1 MRSGPNSS
9 EPPTDPPAAGHPA
22 LDPVAASASTSAPG
36 LAAPARSTPSEH
48 QRFAALYRENVDFVW
63 RSLRRLG
70 TPDAM
75 LDDATQDVFLVAARR
90 HTEFEGRSS
99 IKTWLFGIALR
110 VVKTHRR
117 TRWRHE
123 RKLEALGHASAGAAN
138 DPIARRDAQR
148 TLLLLL
154 DTLDDDRRAVYV
166 LAELEGL
173 TAVEIAEGLGLN
185 VNTVYTR
192 LRAAR
197 LALREAAERLVATTE
212 ETKP

>member
-1 MRSGPNSS
+1 MRIFARRSTDPQEGGDSGPSAPLEGSS
-9 EPPTDPPAAGHPA
+9 
-22 LDPVAASASTSAPG
+22 PVPASAPHRPAPS
-36 LAAPARSTPSEH
+36 PEH
-48 QRFAALYRENVDFVW
+48 TRFAAFYREHVDFVW

-70 TPDAM
+70 TPDSQ
-75 LDDATQDVFLVAARR
+75 LEDATQDVFVVAARR
-90 HTEFEGRSS
+90 IGDFEGRSA
-99 IKTWLFGIALR
+99 IKTWLFGIAMR

-123 RKLEALGHASAGAAN
+123 RKLEALGHASASAATN

-148 TLLLLL
+148 TLLMLL

-192 LRAAR
+192 LRTAR
-197 LALREAAERLVATTE
+197 LALREAAERLE
-212 ETKP
+212 HRPGGNQP

>member
-1 MRSGPNSS
+1 VP
-9 EPPTDPPAAGHPA
+9 
-22 LDPVAASASTSAPG
+22 
-36 LAAPARSTPSEH
+36 APAPHRPPPSREH
-48 QRFAALYRENVDFVW
+48 AHFAALYRENVEFVW

-70 TPDAM
+70 TPDSQ

-90 HTEFEGRSS
+90 MGEFEGRSA
-99 IKTWLFGIALR
+99 IKTWLFGIAMR

-123 RKLEALGHASAGAAN
+123 RKLEALGHASASAGPN
-138 DPIARRDAQR
+138 DPIARRDAQQ
-148 TLLLLL
+148 TLLMLL

-192 LRAAR
+192 LRTAR
-197 LALREAAERLVATTE
+197 LALREAAERLE
-212 ETKP
+212 HRPGGNQP